1 MDKPIIF
8 ACGSQNM
15 NCLFGPILLNLHPL
29 PFFLYKWHILNLM
42 NEEWRKEGKNGKKK
56 KLIKKI
62 LIKQ

>member
-1 MDKPIIF
+1 
-8 ACGSQNM
+8 
-15 NCLFGPILLNLHPL
+15 
-29 PFFLYKWHILNLM
+29 M